1 MVRETR
7 SKSYNNSKGDN
18 PNNRIKNN
26 KNSKSDS
33 PKNTKNSKNAKVT
46 KCRKTTNSITT
57 AASPI
62 VLKEPVTLE
71 KKDNPIECDDPSS
84 NMDNLFAA
92 NGSMKLV
99 NLKMQEPTSRSH
111 SASALKNTVNNNNTN
126 RNINKLKYTGHNNS
140 KIAKNLKNQG
150 SVSEIISLDSP
161 NGSPADDSP
170 NDSLDDSPNDS
181 PKDISNDDISNDDI
195 PDNSHIQT
203 SDDSHLNSLTYKP
216 KFVLRYSPDLI
227 KQEPTSHSHETSPA
241 TFHSNLNK
249 PTNLDNSINHAIPE
263 MLAILV
269 NEAKIIITSD
279 DIPTIEDLGS
289 YVDDTVIFQCLRN
302 PIAQV
307 IDSWWED
314 DKDAV
319 DAFRML
325 IASAIKIHIINI
337 LKCKEEPHISN
348 APALNEVKTLDYITR
363 DLHLPHNNAT
373 NYANN
378 IDLLESSRSNGSH
391 RCGRGRERG
400 RSCGSYGHG
409 EGFGRK

>member
-1 MVRETR
+1 
-7 SKSYNNSKGDN
+7 
-18 PNNRIKNN
+18 
-26 KNSKSDS
+26 
-33 PKNTKNSKNAKVT
+33 
-46 KCRKTTNSITT
+46 
-57 AASPI
+57 
-62 VLKEPVTLE
+62 
-71 KKDNPIECDDPSS
+71 
-84 NMDNLFAA
+84 MDNLFAA

-269 NEAKIIITSD
+269 NEAKIMFLRARNPPPAAYNTLVKLVAQGFTETSKTASFLRSKLNAYYADHQSRLNTEARAYGQDYIINNDITSD